1 MPQQTAVMSVCG
13 FTSGLKLAGLAKRR
27 LMELRSFIQT
37 GLVTVIS
44 PHFSSRPSMQHGQC
58 RSDNLVK
65 MEWYNELL

>member
-1 MPQQTAVMSVCG
+1 
-13 FTSGLKLAGLAKRR
+13 
-27 LMELRSFIQT
+27 MELRSFIQT